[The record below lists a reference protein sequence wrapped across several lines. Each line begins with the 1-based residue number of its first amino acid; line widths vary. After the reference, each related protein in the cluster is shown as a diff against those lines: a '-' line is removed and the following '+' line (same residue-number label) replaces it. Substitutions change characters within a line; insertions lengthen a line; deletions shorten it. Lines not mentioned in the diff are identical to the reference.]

1 VSQELAVATALEDG
15 QSLSSSAEAE
25 RRDHPRLK
33 YSEVSPPPAARILSR
48 PRVRLVNVSPGGVLL
63 DAPFQLRPGSNL
75 VLEVSTDEEALT
87 VRFDTIRIP
96 FHVLRCYVAD
106 LKDGVRYHAA
116 GIFDDALSSH
126 CLGTAEWHRLL
137 CILESFR

>member
-1 VSQELAVATALEDG
+1 
-15 QSLSSSAEAE
+15 
-25 RRDHPRLK
+25 
-33 YSEVSPPPAARILSR
+33 
-48 PRVRLVNVSPGGVLL
+48 VSPGGVLL